1 MHAHGKPIEIWMQ
14 DEARVGQ
21 QGTLTRVWA
30 KRGSRPRAP
39 RDQRRIWAYILGAAC
54 PATRE
59 AVGVVLPFLNAN
71 SVSVHLDLIGRKV
84 AEGAHAVLLLDGAGF
99 HIAENLR
106 IPANITLMKIPPY
119 SPELNPM
126 ENVWEYLRGNKLSNT
141 VFESY
146 EEVVS
151 RCCEAWNFFA
161 DDPERVASVTA
172 RAWATVNA

>member
-39 RDQRRIWAYILGAAC
+39 RDQRRIWAYILGAPC

-99 HIAENLR
+99 HIAKSLR

-119 SPELNPM
+119 SPELNSM

-151 RCCEAWNFFA
+151 SCCEAWSFFA

>member
-1 MHAHGKPIEIWMQ
+1 M
-14 DEARVGQ
+14 
-21 QGTLTRVWA
+21 
-30 KRGSRPRAP
+30 
-39 RDQRRIWAYILGAAC
+39 
-54 PATRE
+54 
-59 AVGVVLPFLNAN
+59 VLPFLNAN

-99 HIAENLR
+99 HIAKSLR

-119 SPELNPM
+119 SPELNSM

-151 RCCEAWNFFA
+151 SCCEAWNFFA